1 MIRLTF
7 SLLPPLSLQCLPV
20 HDVSGHNLPQ
30 HSILYPVLS
39 SGAELPLLLWTRWR
53 TWTSWPGATPPYRP
67 SAASWARASSLASD
81 TATLASRGWRRVSP
95 LSITIQLTCFILA
108 ALEHW
113 TWKFK
118 SLQQR
123 GLWNQWGV
131 GYPRKRLKPNPT
143 SRYILNGQEF
153 LSWINIWDI
162 PEDWVSTSFP
172 QHLRMGST
180 SSTSVSPSPARGLRS
195 SWGGSSRRT
204 GGRGDSL
211 LFLPKFIGTSQIKTI
226 TQR

>member
-1 MIRLTF
+1 MISLTF
-7 SLLPPLSLQCLPV
+7 SLLPPLSIQCLPV
-20 HDVSGHNLPQ
+20 HDVSHRDLPQ

-53 TWTSWPGATPPYRP
+53 TWTSWPGATPPWP
-67 SAASWARASSLASD
+67 SAACWARASSLASD
-81 TATLASRGWRRVSP
+81 NVTLASQGWRRVSP
-95 LSITIQLTCFILA
+95 LSITIQSTCFILA

-123 GLWNQWGV
+123 GLWNQWRV

-153 LSWINIWDI
+153 FILNKYLRYPRGLSFNKF
-162 PEDWVSTSFP
+162 S

-180 SSTSVSPSPARGLRS
+180 SSTSASPSPARGPRS

-204 GGRGDSL
+204 GGPGDSL
-211 LFLPKFIGTSQIKTI
+211 LFLRKFIGTSQIKTI